1 MNLIAILL
9 KRLQVFSTFKFIASG
24 IDRNCVVDRIIDDS
38 MIAVALIQTVV
49 KHYLSRTSI
58 KLV

>member
-9 KRLQVFSTFKFIASG
+9 KRLQVFSTSKFIASD

-38 MIAVALIQTVV
+38 MIAAALIQTVV
-49 KHYLSRTSI
+49 KHYLSHTSI